1 MKQIRITIDANGA
14 VEIKAEGFA
23 GKGCKMATAFIEKAL
38 GSVAGRTLTS
48 AYYQNKTEN
57 PLRLKQDG

>member
-1 MKQIRITIDANGA
+1 MRQIRITIDVNGA

-23 GKGCKMATAFIEKAL
+23 GKACKTATAFIEKAL

-57 PLRLKQDG
+57 LLQQKQD